1 LNRSLKRNLNYKLT
15 TFRGSSTVERLA
27 VNQEVAGSNPARGAT
42 AHRWAFFIFEFF
54 RKIDIIKI
62 GGQKENKAGIKF
74 IFTKSQYKFSRFFIF
89 SFC

>member
-1 LNRSLKRNLNYKLT
+1 MR
-15 TFRGSSTVERLA
+15 FG
-27 VNQEVAGSNPARGAT
+27 

-89 SFC
+89 FLLNLQNGGNSQ